1 MALDLDSA
9 INAFGS
15 LSISQDA
22 LRFNPSKDQNS
33 IRRGLHDVPPYLF
46 RVHTPK
52 SAGTLDE
59 EWARSED
66 AKAALTDSTWR
77 ESSETDILQRRDFN
91 HVAKDISDHLWWK
104 RRVRCHDNLVSWTS
118 SLLLALR
125 YGHYRQQ
132 TESGLR
138 LDEIK
143 LCIVRT
149 GGLRAGT
156 FLRDAYLLDF
166 YSNYDLPVPGAEDSQ
181 SLADMKSMR
190 NKGWYFGEYLSQ
202 GALKIK
208 GRCSI
213 VSMRQLIDGGLLELS
228 PNLQNWSQKP
238 TWAKWVAVERTEWD
252 KPINNENETF
262 SNGKWQVVKKI
273 ASLFEPEFRLPIAA
287 ALVSLRPRGTAD
299 PVLIQKIYEL
309 RTRDRDQMDRLG
321 EALPFVVDS
330 LLPHLSNQPT
340 DRQATEARRLSR
352 YKEAMQTWYGSD
364 YNDPRRLDDQMA
376 EVNDFQSLLAELSRH
391 SETQKSRSG
400 VNQQSFLMKSLRR
413 H

>member
-1 MALDLDSA
+1 
-9 INAFGS
+9 
-15 LSISQDA
+15 
-22 LRFNPSKDQNS
+22 
-33 IRRGLHDVPPYLF
+33 
-46 RVHTPK
+46 
-52 SAGTLDE
+52 
-59 EWARSED
+59 
-66 AKAALTDSTWR
+66 
-77 ESSETDILQRRDFN
+77 
-91 HVAKDISDHLWWK
+91 
-104 RRVRCHDNLVSWTS
+104 
-118 SLLLALR
+118 
-125 YGHYRQQ
+125 
-132 TESGLR
+132 
-138 LDEIK
+138 
-143 LCIVRT
+143 
-149 GGLRAGT
+149 
-156 FLRDAYLLDF
+156 
-166 YSNYDLPVPGAEDSQ
+166 
-181 SLADMKSMR
+181 
-190 NKGWYFGEYLSQ
+190 
-202 GALKIK
+202 
-208 GRCSI
+208 
-213 VSMRQLIDGGLLELS
+213 MRQLIDGGLLELS

-309 RTRDRDQMDRLG
+309 RTRDRDQMDRL
-321 EALPFVVDS
+321 
-330 LLPHLSNQPT
+330 
-340 DRQATEARRLSR
+340 ARRLSR

>member
-9 INAFGS
+9 INVFGF

-22 LRFNPSKDQNS
+22 LLFNPSKDQNS

-66 AKAALTDSTWR
+66 AKAALTDPTRR

-91 HVAKDISDHLWWK
+91 HVAKDISAHLW
-104 RRVRCHDNLVSWTS
+104 
-118 SLLLALR
+118 
-125 YGHYRQQ
+125 QQ

-166 YSNYDLPVPGAEDSQ
+166 YSKCDLPVPGAKDSQ
-181 SLADMKSMR
+181 SLVDMKSMR

-202 GALKIK
+202 DSLKTTE
-208 GRCSI
+208 RCSI
-213 VSMRQLIDGGLLELS
+213 VSI
-228 PNLQNWSQKP
+228 
-238 TWAKWVAVERTEWD
+238 
-252 KPINNENETF
+252 
-262 SNGKWQVVKKI
+262 
-273 ASLFEPEFRLPIAA
+273 
-287 ALVSLRPRGTAD
+287 
-299 PVLIQKIYEL
+299 
-309 RTRDRDQMDRLG
+309 
-321 EALPFVVDS
+321 
-330 LLPHLSNQPT
+330 
-340 DRQATEARRLSR
+340 
-352 YKEAMQTWYGSD
+352 
-364 YNDPRRLDDQMA
+364 
-376 EVNDFQSLLAELSRH
+376 
-391 SETQKSRSG
+391 
-400 VNQQSFLMKSLRR
+400 
-413 H
+413 